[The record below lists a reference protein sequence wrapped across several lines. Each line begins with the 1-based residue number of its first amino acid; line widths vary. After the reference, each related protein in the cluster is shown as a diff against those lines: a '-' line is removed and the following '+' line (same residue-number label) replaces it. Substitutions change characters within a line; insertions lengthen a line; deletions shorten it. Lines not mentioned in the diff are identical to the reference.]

1 MSNFIH
7 PHWQS
12 YLDQLKDINLNNFLQ
27 NPIIKK
33 TMYPLHVEWVK
44 PRLEY
49 LENRV
54 EQKELKRLLK
64 IPVVFGAKIT
74 NDKYQTDDN
83 TISHLYHI
91 KFWEEKT
98 GNRIQEIKSVMEWGG
113 GYGNLCRIIR
123 MMNPD
128 CEYTIFDFEQIC
140 NIQFLYIS
148 NTIPIKKT
156 RDNKD
161 LSIKLIFIDSNYFD
175 AIQFKGDLFIST
187 WALNESAPDAVRCVI
202 GNLEANNFLL
212 TYYKGEM
219 FEESATLIES
229 GLSNCTKYDCL
240 DLPCNYYLVG

>member
-12 YLDQLKDINLNNFLQ
+12 YLSQLKDINLDNFLQ
-27 NPIIKK
+27 NSIIKK
-33 TMYPLHVEWVK
+33 TMYPLCVEWAK

-49 LENRV
+49 LESRV

-64 IPVVFGAKIT
+64 IPLVCGAQIT

-98 GNRIQEIKSVMEWGG
+98 ANKIQDVKSIIEWGG

-123 MMNPD
+123 MINTD

-140 NIQFLYIS
+140 KIQNSYITCFYICNGVS
-148 NTIPIKKT
+148 ILKAK
-156 RDNKD
+156 
-161 LSIKLIFIDSNYFD
+161 SIKLKFIDNEYFKCND
-175 AIQFKGDLFIST
+175 FNCDLFIST
-187 WALNESAPDAVRCVI
+187 WALNESSLDAVKCVI
-202 GNLEANNFLL
+202 GNLDTNKFLL

-229 GLSNCTKYDCL
+229 GLSNCTRYDCL
-240 DLPCNYYLVG
+240 GLPCNYYLVR